1 MATGPTPPAPRRDA
15 EDDSEPDEDFAAAVP
30 HRMTLGMRLMYI
42 VLLLVVA
49 GMVGYLVLVILFPEQ
64 FASRSWIGAKGP
76 KQTAAG
82 AAMIDKGFELG
93 GVWLGITPDQARVVY
108 PTIRF
113 EPAGDGGRTG
123 VFPHHDGEYQVSFRG
138 PDKGERA
145 YRIRSQHAY
154 AEASYVELLSE
165 LAGKYGKPRASA
177 CTAEEGVI
185 GIQCSLQW
193 DMRDVALDALIRTAA
208 PPGGGDARTTLT
220 VTATDLRP
228 DEAFV
233 APAPAKQ

>member
-82 AAMIDKGFELG
+82 DAKIDKGFELG

-113 EPAGDGGRTG
+113 EPSADGGRAG
-123 VFPHHDGEYQVSFRG
+123 VFPHHDGEYQVWFHG
-138 PDKGERA
+138 PDRGERA
-145 YRIRSQHAY
+145 HRIRSQHAH
-154 AEASYVELLSE
+154 AEASYVEILSE

-193 DMRDVALDALIRTAA
+193 ELSDVALDALIRTAA
-208 PPGGGDARTTLT
+208 PPGGGNARTTLT

-228 DEAFV
+228 DAAFA